1 MAGASDPLE
10 DMLFTEVD
18 EKAVSDLVGS
28 LESQLGDRKASP
40 AASYSGGK
48 PDGAPRAAATAQ
60 FSGKVLEDPVD
71 PVRSVEP
78 QQGRPR
84 EGLDQDPG
92 PTELLSGKVLLSSSG
107 SSTVTSGATPPTISP
122 VPGPVTL
129 TTRSSPA
136 AGSSP
141 ATVTAV
147 DAIRTASPGLQSLNG
162 SVKLVNSV
170 PAAAAP
176 PPPGTSTVISTVST
190 GGSAIIASQ
199 PHFTQTTLTSPAVS
213 LQRHPG
219 PVNGVDP
226 KGPQVVTH
234 SSPLM
239 HTTTTTKMLVQSQP
253 VSGSSVILT
262 GTPPPAAQTPM
273 VQTGTSTAAV
283 TLKPAVNGVG
293 QPSVSVVRPPGAP
306 VVTTSI
312 QQQQQRPGLVA
323 PRAAAP
329 QLAVR
334 PQQQT
339 TIQLPPGFS
348 MPPGMVLVR
357 TETGQLVMVPQQ
369 VLAQA
374 QAKTQLSQAVANIS
388 QRPATPTAGT
398 AIRVST
404 APTAPQTVRLASPAQ
419 TRMVQ
424 PPSTTTV
431 QVCPPSS

>member
-48 PDGAPRAAATAQ
+48 PDGAPRAAAAQ

-92 PTELLSGKVLLSSSG
+92 ATELLSGKVLLSSSG
-107 SSTVTSGATPPTISP
+107 SSPVTSGATPPTISP

-129 TTRSSPA
+129 TTRSSAA

-176 PPPGTSTVISTVST
+176 GTSTVISTVST
-190 GGSAIIASQ
+190 AGSTIIASQ

-234 SSPLM
+234 SGPLM

-283 TLKPAVNGVG
+283 TLKPVVNGVG
-293 QPSVSVVRPPGAP
+293 QPSVSVV
-306 VVTTSI
+306 TTSI
-312 QQQQQRPGLVA
+312 QQQQRPGLVA

-348 MPPGMVLVR
+348 MPPGEQ
-357 TETGQLVMVPQQ
+357 T
-369 VLAQA
+369 
-374 QAKTQLSQAVANIS
+374 
-388 QRPATPTAGT
+388 
-398 AIRVST
+398 ST
-404 APTAPQTVRLASPAQ
+404 CRRLIL
-419 TRMVQ
+419 
-424 PPSTTTV
+424 
-431 QVCPPSS
+431 